1 MSVLKEFDIIVD
13 RYEADRYIP
22 SYRDANKIIFKLI
35 LDRFMQYLK
44 TFERLVYSMAKMES
58 M

>member
-1 MSVLKEFDIIVD
+1 MSALKEFDIIVD

-22 SYRDANKIIFKLI
+22 SYRDANKIIFKPI